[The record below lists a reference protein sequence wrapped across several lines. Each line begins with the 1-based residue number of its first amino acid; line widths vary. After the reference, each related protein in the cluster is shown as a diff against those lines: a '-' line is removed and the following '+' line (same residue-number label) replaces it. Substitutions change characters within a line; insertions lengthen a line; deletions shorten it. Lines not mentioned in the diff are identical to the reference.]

1 MVKRLIGSD
10 TTGSDGSVSIPYVG
24 TGAGLVNLSVE
35 TEIDGS
41 IVSETYNIIDAVF
54 RDRGTQNDHRTWITE
69 FTQIDRGDDYT
80 TLTPSDSF
88 DAQYK
93 AISLSNF
100 VIEGDVNLT
109 YSANINFMR
118 FSKNTWTS
126 VTVFSAQYDFVLTSG
141 QWSHFKLVKQGNSVD
156 VFVDGVKKITK
167 EVNDTVDT
175 FMMLLDN
182 TKTTDLKYKN
192 FVIYPI

>member
-1 MVKRLIGSD
+1 MFQ
-10 TTGSDGSVSIPYVG
+10 
-24 TGAGLVNLSVE
+24 
-35 TEIDGS
+35 
-41 IVSETYNIIDAVF
+41 SETYDIIDAVF
-54 RDRGTQNDHRTWITE
+54 RDRGTSTDYGTWITE
-69 FTQIDRGDDYT
+69 FTQIYRGDDYT

-100 VIEGDVNLT
+100 VIEGDINLT

-118 FSKNTWTS
+118 FSKNTWTTI
-126 VTVFSAQYDFVLTSG
+126 TVFSAQYDFVLTSG
-141 QWSHFKLVKQGNSVD
+141 QWYHFKLVKQDNSVD

-175 FMMLLDN
+175 FMMLLNN